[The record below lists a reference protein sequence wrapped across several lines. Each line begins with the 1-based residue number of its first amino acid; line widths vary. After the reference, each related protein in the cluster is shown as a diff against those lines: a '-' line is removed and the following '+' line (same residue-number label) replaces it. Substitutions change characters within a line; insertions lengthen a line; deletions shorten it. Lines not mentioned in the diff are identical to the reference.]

1 MRKTTWKVL
10 HQKTGFLQKLKHLGA
25 AGASPLNLSVL
36 VRSSLHGGLK
46 VHVKMASTLSRSY
59 IYMCIWDD
67 FGQIW
72 SVIGDIQ
79 DLYGGV
85 QGGVVFHEA
94 EIPAWMQ
101 NPTKDFQG
109 KQWPHWPERSPGAM
123 LWSQAWVP
131 GELHR
136 VTELQKKTV
145 KRSEAEPIASVRDF
159 WEGDDEK
166 PHVWFLLTWG
176 GLLCFLPKYRH
187 HRITEY
193 RFFQCSLL
201 FKILGSD

>member
-1 MRKTTWKVL
+1 
-10 HQKTGFLQKLKHLGA
+10 
-25 AGASPLNLSVL
+25 
-36 VRSSLHGGLK
+36 
-46 VHVKMASTLSRSY
+46 
-59 IYMCIWDD
+59 MCIWDD
-67 FGQIW
+67 FGQIG
-72 SVIGDIQ
+72 SVIEDIQ

-101 NPTKDFQG
+101 NPQKTSKENSGPTDPSEAQG
-109 KQWPHWPERSPGAM
+109 QCSGAKRG
-123 LWSQAWVP
+123 VP

-136 VTELQKKTV
+136 VTELQKKIV
-145 KRSEAEPIASVRDF
+145 KWSEAEPIASVRDF

-193 RFFQCSLL
+193 FFFSMHTAISNIGVRFKNVYFNSVRMH
-201 FKILGSD
+201 